1 MTNLYFTNCQRHPGR
16 AGQTSTGEKVMP
28 SAKDLVENR
37 HVDEDNLNEW
47 NAQGYSDV
55 DLLEAML
62 ELGHVIGMTED
73 GKWEWWPEK

>member
-1 MTNLYFTNCQRHPGR
+1 
-16 AGQTSTGEKVMP
+16 MP